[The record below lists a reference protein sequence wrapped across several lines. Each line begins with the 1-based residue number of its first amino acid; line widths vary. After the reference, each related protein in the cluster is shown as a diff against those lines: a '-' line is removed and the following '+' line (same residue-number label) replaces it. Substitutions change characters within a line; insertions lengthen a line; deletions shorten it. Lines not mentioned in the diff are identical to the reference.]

1 MDNNHSWQVNSGL
14 LEATATGSNF
24 WRICNAA
31 TGESFS
37 LTRIMATGQE
47 CMHCSCGVSYEARF
61 RTMHTL
67 CVHME
72 CVEKKIADYWAAK
85 EAVRLH
91 MESGLRRYVEMG
103 GTSGKLSDPYTD
115 EEMGLV

>member
-24 WRICNAA
+24 WRIRDAIS
-31 TGESFS
+31 GESFS

-67 CVHME
+67 CPHME
-72 CVEKKIADYWAAK
+72 CVEKHIADYWAAK

-103 GTSGKLSDPYTD
+103 GTSGKADDPYTD
-115 EEMGLV
+115 EEMGLS